1 MARDSSDKNDMPDD
15 AMPAPEGIDVT
26 PGVRIPASEL
36 LIRAMTG
43 SGPGG
48 QHVNRSAT
56 RIELRWNVRTS
67 RALGDAQR
75 ARVAAKLASRLDG
88 EGFLRIV
95 AGEYRSQ
102 QQNRRA
108 AFERLATTV
117 SRALVVPPSRKATR
131 PTRSSV
137 ERRLDE
143 KRKRSDAKQQRRGDH
158 DD

>member
-1 MARDSSDKNDMPDD
+1 MSQPPDD
-15 AMPAPEGIDVT
+15 PIAQTTIAAPGIDVA
-26 PGVRIPASEL
+26 PGVRIPETEL
-36 LIRAMTG
+36 LLRAITG

-67 RALGDAQR
+67 RALNAAQR
-75 ARVAAKLASRLDG
+75 ARVEQKLASRLDS
-88 EGFLRIV
+88 EGMLRIV

-108 AFERLATTV
+108 AIERLISVV

-131 PTRSSV
+131 PTRASV
-137 ERRLDE
+137 ERRLDD
-143 KRKRSDAKQQRRGDH
+143 KRRRADTKHDRRGERDE
-158 DD
+158 

>member
-1 MARDSSDKNDMPDD
+1 MSDQTDDRDEADV
-15 AMPAPEGIDVT
+15 AAPAPEGIDIA
-26 PGVRIPASEL
+26 PGVRIPATEL
-36 LIRAMTG
+36 LMRAITG

-67 RALGDAQR
+67 RALRDAQR
-75 ARVAAKLASRLDG
+75 ARVMAKLASRLDG
-88 EGFLRIV
+88 DGFLRIV

-108 AFERLATTV
+108 ALERLAHAV
-117 SRALVVPPSRKATR
+117 SRALIVPPSRKATK

-137 ERRLDE
+137 ERRLDD
-143 KRKRSDAKQQRRGDH
+143 KRRRGDTKQQRRGDH